1 MKKNLVLS
9 LIFYFL
15 FLTLIVLVKLVD
27 VQPIGPQGSE
37 IGLAS
42 INYKLLQTLGQN
54 MMFYKITK
62 YLGLLGLGMVG
73 IYGFVG
79 LIQWIK
85 RKNILKV
92 DREILVLGGIYLLV
106 LGIYFF
112 FTKVAVNYR
121 PIIMPDET
129 GLEPSFPSS
138 HTILACVVMG
148 NSLCTLNKYV
158 TNKTLNI
165 ILRILLNI
173 LLVASIAL
181 RFLSGVHW
189 FTDILGGALLS
200 FSLIFLYKCLIIEN
214 E

>member
-1 MKKNLVLS
+1 MKKNLTLS

-15 FLTLIVLVKLVD
+15 FLALIVVVKTVD
-27 VQPIGPQGSE
+27 VQPIGPHTSE
-37 IGLAS
+37 IGLATLNS
-42 INYKLLQTLGQN
+42 KLLNILGQN

-73 IYGFVG
+73 VYGFVG

-92 DREILVLGGIYLLV
+92 DKEILVLGGIYLLV
-106 LGIYFF
+106 LAIYFF

-129 GLEPSFPSS
+129 ELEPSFPSS

-148 NSLCTLNKYV
+148 NSLCTLNKYIK
-158 TNKTLNI
+158 NKALNI
-165 ILRILLNI
+165 FLRILLNI
-173 LLVASIAL
+173 LLIASIVL

-189 FTDILGGALLS
+189 FSDILGGVLLS
-200 FSLIFLYKCLIIEN
+200 ISLIFLYKCLISN
-214 E
+214 D